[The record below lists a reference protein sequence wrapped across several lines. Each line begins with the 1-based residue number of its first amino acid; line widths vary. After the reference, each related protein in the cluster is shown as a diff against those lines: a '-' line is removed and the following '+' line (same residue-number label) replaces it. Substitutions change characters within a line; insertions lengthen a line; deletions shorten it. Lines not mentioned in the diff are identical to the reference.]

1 MDGDISKS
9 IEVEGT
15 VDSSKPGVYTIT
27 YNVKDQAGNAAG
39 EAVRTVE
46 VVNPNPPLISI
57 ARNSNGT
64 VTLIFEGKLQVAP
77 VVNGTWE
84 EIDLNSPA
92 LLPTESASGFYR
104 AIR

>member
-1 MDGDISKS
+1 LDGDITKA
-9 IEVEGT
+9 IEANGA
-15 VDSSKPGVYTIT
+15 VDSSKPGVYTIR

-46 VVNPNPPLISI
+46 VVNQNPPIISI
-57 ARNSNGT
+57 ARNPNGT
-64 VTLIFEGKLQVAP
+64 VTVIFEGKLQGSPA
-77 VVNGTWE
+77 VNGTWE

-92 LLPTESASGFYR
+92 VLPSESTSGFYR